1 MTETLENLC
10 KEYTDLYEEE
20 IEEIKGAAKSLPAMA
35 NLFNAD
41 AFIDCRMSDGSV
53 GPCQQR
59 EEPSPPSSL
68 VKTPDRRL
76 NMLIR
81 QSCHSLEKRYR
92 NTR

>member
-41 AFIDCRMSDGSV
+41 AFIDCRM
-53 GPCQQR
+53 
-59 EEPSPPSSL
+59 
-68 VKTPDRRL
+68 
-76 NMLIR
+76 
-81 QSCHSLEKRYR
+81 
-92 NTR
+92 

>member
-41 AFIDCRMSDGSV
+41 AFIDCRMSDGSGDAIV
-53 GPCQQR
+53 VA
-59 EEPSPPSSL
+59 EEIGRAH
-68 VKTPDRRL
+68 V
-76 NMLIR
+76 
-81 QSCHSLEKRYR
+81 
-92 NTR
+92 